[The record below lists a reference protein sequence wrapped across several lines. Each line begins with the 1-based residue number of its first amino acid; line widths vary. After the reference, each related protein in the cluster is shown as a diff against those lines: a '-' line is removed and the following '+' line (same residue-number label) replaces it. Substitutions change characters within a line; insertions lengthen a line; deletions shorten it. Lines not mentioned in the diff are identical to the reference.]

1 MTLRDFK
8 ISKRIWLMIILSFL
22 SILIITVTALKQSY
36 KSLLEE
42 KYTQTQHQ
50 VEAAHSILKA
60 YNSKAER
67 GEISK
72 EEAQLAAIKNIQT
85 IRYDESNYFWINDM
99 QPKMVMHPIKPSL
112 DGTDLSKIADPDG
125 KLLFMEFVTIVKNHG
140 AGHVPYLWPKPGSEE
155 PVQKI
160 SYVKGFTPWGWLIG
174 SGIYID
180 DLKVIFWKNAS
191 VLGGLAMILLIFLI
205 SISFYIIRSIT
216 LPINVTSKAM
226 NDIAAG
232 DGDLR
237 QRLDIDGKDEIST
250 LSTAFNEFVSKI
262 QNTIISVDSATNKL
276 ADATIQLTETSQQG
290 SSEMEQ
296 QYNETNQVATAVT
309 EMSTTIHEISSH
321 ADGAAQSAIDA
332 NKEAK
337 DGVQVMA
344 RTIKEIKLLVDEVK
358 KAGEVIDRLEKDSV
372 NIGSVLDVIRG
383 IAEQTNLLALNAAI
397 EAARAGEQGRG
408 FAVVADEVRTL
419 ASRTQEST
427 QEIQEMIERLQV
439 GSQQAVEVMNKGSQ
453 TAGNTVEIANTAAES
468 LDKIVESVNLIS
480 QMNSQIATAADE
492 QSTVAREL
500 DHSIVRISTL
510 ADQSNEGSAQIV
522 SATRDLN
529 VLGDELHSLIGTFKT

>member
-191 VLGGLAMILLIFLI
+191 VLGGLAMVLLIFLI

-427 QEIQEMIERLQV
+427 QEIQEMIERLQA
-439 GSQQAVEVMNKGSQ
+439 GSQKAVEVMNKGSQ

-468 LDKIVESVNLIS
+468 LEKIVESVNLIS

>member
-1 MTLRDFK
+1 MTLRNFK
-8 ISKRIWLMIILSFL
+8 ISQRIWLMIILSFL
-22 SILIITVTALKQSY
+22 GILVITVTALKQSY

-50 VEAAHSILKA
+50 VETAHSILKA

-67 GEISK
+67 GEINK
-72 EEAQLAAIKNIQT
+72 NEAQLAAIKNIQA

-125 KLLFMEFVTIVKNHG
+125 KLLFTEFVTMVKNHG
-140 AGHVPYLWPKPGSEE
+140 AGHIPYLWPKPGSEE

-160 SYVKGFTPWGWLIG
+160 SYVKGFTPWGWIIG

-180 DLKVIFWKNAS
+180 DVEVSFWKNATI
-191 VLGGLAMILLIFLI
+191 LGGFAIILLIFLI

-216 LPINVTSKAM
+216 LPINVTSKAL

-232 DGDLR
+232 EGDLR

-262 QNTIISVDSATNKL
+262 QNTIISVDSATKKL

-296 QYNETNQVATAVT
+296 QSNETNQVATAVT
-309 EMSTTIHEISSH
+309 EMSATIHEISSH
-321 ADGAAQSAIDA
+321 ADGAAESATDA

-427 QEIQEMIERLQV
+427 QEIQEMIERLQA
-439 GSQQAVEVMNKGSQ
+439 GSQKAVEVMNKGSQ

-468 LDKIVESVNLIS
+468 LEKIVESVNLIS
-480 QMNSQIATAADE
+480 QMNSQIATAAEE
-492 QSTVAREL
+492 QSTVARDL
-500 DHSIVRISTL
+500 DDSIIRISTL
-510 ADQSNEGSAQIV
+510 ADQSNEGSARIV
-522 SATRDLN
+522 SATQDLN
-529 VLGDELHSLIGTFKT
+529 VLGDELHTLIGTFKT